1 MSEDDKTYSQEIQDR
16 IRELAHSMW
25 EWAGRQ
31 QNAALEYWLAA
42 EKEVLASLHAA
53 AEKLTSGEKPE
64 QATEPETAAAAAPA
78 PAPAAPAPA
87 TTPETVETGAK
98 PAGEAEAVEHPQPKA
113 AKPKVAK
120 PKKK

>member
-31 QNAALEYWLAA
+31 QDAALEYWVAA
-42 EKEVLASLHAA
+42 EKEVLASLRAT
-53 AEKLTSGEKPE
+53 AEKLTPGEKPE
-64 QATEPETAAAAAPA
+64 KATEPETAAAPAAVAAAPA
-78 PAPAAPAPA
+78 PAA
-87 TTPETVETGAK
+87 TPETVETVAK
-98 PAGEAEAVEHPQPKA
+98 PTGGAEAEEHPQPKV